1 MPSSGSGLGAALVS
15 AASEYMGTKYRV
27 SSGEI
32 QSAVGRLQSQANEIP
47 KQIRELENTEIIGL
61 VRETGMTI
69 EQFADLFQN
78 MKGALPP
85 VQAAEPQE
93 EADDEEI

>member
-1 MPSSGSGLGAALVS
+1 MNAKITKLRADNARDREKI
-15 AASEYMGTKYRV
+15 AS
-27 SSGEI
+27 
-32 QSAVGRLQSQANEIP
+32 LQAKCKKRDQ
-47 KQIRELENTEIIGL
+47 QIRELENTEIIGL

-69 EQFADLFQN
+69 EQFAELFQN

-85 VQAAEPQE
+85 AQVAPPQE